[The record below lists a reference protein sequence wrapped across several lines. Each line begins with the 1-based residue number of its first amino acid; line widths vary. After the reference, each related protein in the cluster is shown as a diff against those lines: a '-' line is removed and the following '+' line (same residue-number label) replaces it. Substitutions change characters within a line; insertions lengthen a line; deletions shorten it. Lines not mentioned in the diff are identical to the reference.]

1 MSKRISPWGLVAE
14 FSTSKALLQAIEASR
29 AEGYEIMDAFS
40 PYPIEEVSEAL
51 GHHHS
56 RLPALVL
63 IGATLGGLAGF
74 GLQYWTS
81 VIDYPL
87 NVGGRPLNSIIAF
100 LPVIF
105 ECTILFGALTA
116 VFGMLALNGLP
127 RPHHPVFNSSRF
139 ALASQGAFF
148 LAIEA
153 RDPAFAV
160 PDTEDLMTRLGAS
173 HVELVDD

>member
-1 MSKRISPWGLVAE
+1 MSSSLPEWGLVAR
-14 FSTSKALLQAIEASR
+14 FATSEELLRAVHALRQRGFRKL
-29 AEGYEIMDAFS
+29 DAFT

-63 IGATLGGLAGF
+63 FGAITGACFGF

-81 VIDYPL
+81 VIDYPI

-100 LPVIF
+100 IPVIF

-116 VFGMLALNGLP
+116 VFGMLGLNGLP
-127 RPHHPVFNSSRF
+127 KPYHPVFNAPSF
-139 ALASQGAFF
+139 ALASQDAFF
-148 LAIEA
+148 LSIESGDPIFQ
-153 RDPAFAV
+153 RDSIEGDLRTMGA
-160 PDTEDLMTRLGAS
+160 TE
-173 HVELVDD
+173 VEFVHD

>member
-14 FSTSKALLQAIEASR
+14 FPSSAALLRAIERSR
-29 AEGYEIMDAFS
+29 AEGYEVMDAFS
-40 PYPIEEVSEAL
+40 PYPIEEISEAL

-56 RLPALVL
+56 RLPLLVL

-153 RDPAFAV
+153 RDPTFSISAT
-160 PDTEDLMTRLGAS
+160 PELMVELGAS
-173 HVELVDD
+173 HVEVVDD

>member
-14 FSTSKALLQAIEASR
+14 FPTSSSLLHAIERSR
-29 AEGYEIMDAFS
+29 EEGYEVMDAFS
-40 PYPIEEVSEAL
+40 PYPIEEISEAL

-63 IGATLGGLAGF
+63 IGAIIGGLAGF

-139 ALASQGAFF
+139 KLASQDAFF
-148 LAIEA
+148 LSIEA
-153 RDPAFAV
+153 RDPKFSV
-160 PDTEDLMTRLGAS
+160 PDTPELMSELGAS
-173 HVELVDD
+173 SVEVVDD